1 MDVTELFCG
10 KNGNAGK
17 YYDELP
23 KCKDLM
29 PKQNT
34 KTRYNINH
42 KITKSLEIS
51 EEERKEMIEVLLD
64 NYKNIK
70 DFCKQ
75 TGTPS
80 NKTYQVFNGTQKGH
94 IITRN
99 FINNIKRNL
108 GMLDEKI

>member
-1 MDVTELFCG
+1 MEVIRNNDY
-10 KNGNAGK
+10 GNAGM
-17 YYDELP
+17 YYQELP

-29 PKQNT
+29 PRQNT

-42 KITKSLEIS
+42 KITKSLEIL
-51 EEERKEMIEVLLD
+51 EEERKDIIEVLLD
-64 NYKNIK
+64 KYKNIK

-75 TGTPS
+75 TGIPL
-80 NKTYQVFNGTQKGH
+80 NKTYQVLNGTQNSH

-99 FINNIKRNL
+99 FVNSIKRNL

>member
-1 MDVTELFCG
+1 MEVIR
-10 KNGNAGK
+10 KNDYGNAGM
-17 YYDELP
+17 YYKKLP
-23 KCKDLM
+23 RCKDLITLS
-29 PKQNT
+29 NT

-42 KITKSLEIS
+42 KITKSLDIS

-75 TGTPS
+75 TGTPL
-80 NKTYQVFNGTQKGH
+80 NKTYQVLNGTQNGH

-108 GMLDEKI
+108 GMLNEKI